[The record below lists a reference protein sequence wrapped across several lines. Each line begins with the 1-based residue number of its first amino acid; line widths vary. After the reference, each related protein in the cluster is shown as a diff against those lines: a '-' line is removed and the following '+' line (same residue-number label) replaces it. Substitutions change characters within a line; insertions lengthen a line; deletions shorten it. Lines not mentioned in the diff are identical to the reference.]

1 MEPQNA
7 RQRNH
12 AGRDWCILPGFADVR
27 WSAMRRLA
35 VILIVLAVAPAAATA
50 SQQGTVVMKKWQA
63 MDKCTERSY
72 AAFPDYTT
80 QSNARREA
88 LLRACLDGQNLPP
101 RESPPPPAH

>member
-1 MEPQNA
+1 MLA
-7 RQRNH
+7 
-12 AGRDWCILPGFADVR
+12 AVADAMQ
-27 WSAMRRLA
+27 WSAMRRLFL
-35 VILIVLAVAPAAATA
+35 ILLVLAIVPAAARA
-50 SQQGTVVMKKWQA
+50 SQQGVIVVKKWQA